1 MKFGVTTHTRG
12 PNATRQG
19 FLAIAEAGER
29 SGFDFISV
37 NDHVVVPAN
46 FNSKYPYNPGGKWG
60 GAEDGFCFD
69 QLATLAFLT
78 SCTKRMGLL
87 TSVMVVPHR
96 HPVLTAKMLSTI
108 DVLSEGRLMLGVGAG
123 WLKEEFDI
131 LGAPFAGR
139 GRATDEY
146 IEAFKALW
154 SQDRPAY
161 SGEFVKF
168 DNVLFAPK
176 PVQKPNPPIWV
187 GGESDAAMRRTVRL
201 GDVWYPGS
209 NSRSPLLDTPA
220 RLGDAMGKLRGMAEK
235 AGRDPGTISLG
246 YSVQWPVAWAAER
259 SAEGARRLFTGTSSD
274 MAEDAA
280 ALAKAGVR
288 YIGVQLLAGSPGETV
303 ERIERFGK
311 EVLPLVAK
319 AAKS

>member
-12 PNATRQG
+12 ALATREG
-19 FLAIAEAGER
+19 FHAIAEAGEKA
-29 SGFDFISV
+29 GFDFISV
-37 NDHVVVPAN
+37 NDHVVVPAS
-46 FNSKYPYNPGGKWG
+46 FDSKYPYNPEGKWA
-60 GAEDGFCFD
+60 GADDGFCFD
-69 QLATLAFLT
+69 QLATLGFLA
-78 SCTKRMGLL
+78 SCTKRMKLL

-108 DVLSEGRLMLGVGAG
+108 DVLSQGRLMLGVGAG

-146 IEAFKALW
+146 IAAFKELW
-154 SQDRPAY
+154 SKDRPTY

-176 PVQKPNPPIWV
+176 PVQKDRVPIWV
-187 GGESDAAMRRTVRL
+187 GGESGPAMRRTVKL

-209 NSRSPLLDTPA
+209 NSRDPLLNTPE
-220 RLGDAMGKLRGMAEK
+220 RLGAHIAKLGEMAK
-235 AGRDPGTISLG
+235 AAGRDPASIETG
-246 YSVQWPVAWAAER
+246 YSVQWPVSWTAEKGSDGSRRLYTGSAAE
-259 SAEGARRLFTGTSSD
+259 
-274 MAEDAA
+274 MAADTA
-280 ALAKAGVR
+280 ALTRVGVQH
-288 YIGVQLLAGSPGETV
+288 IGVQLLASTAAETC

-311 EVLPLVAK
+311 DVIAK
-319 AAKS
+319 AAA